1 MQDFAYLLICIS
13 IAKFFLDYLRAG
25 RENILFSFNQRISII
40 LFTFGLFILSR
51 IFIKNKELK
60 TKK

>member
-1 MQDFAYLLICIS
+1 MNLKCKI
-13 IAKFFLDYLRAG
+13 FLDYLRAG

>member
-1 MQDFAYLLICIS
+1 MQDFAYLLMSIS

>member
-1 MQDFAYLLICIS
+1 MQDFAYLLMSIS
-13 IAKFFLDYLRAG
+13 ITKFFLDYLRAG